1 MQLLVIQKACHL
13 NSDDEVDEDGNYI
26 TFMAISNGDATTH
39 LDEINEEDGDDLE
52 TIPTEKEVI
61 PETNFSNYQF

>member
-1 MQLLVIQKACHL
+1 
-13 NSDDEVDEDGNYI
+13 
-26 TFMAISNGDATTH
+26 MAISNGDATTH

-52 TIPTEKEVI
+52 TIPTEKEVV